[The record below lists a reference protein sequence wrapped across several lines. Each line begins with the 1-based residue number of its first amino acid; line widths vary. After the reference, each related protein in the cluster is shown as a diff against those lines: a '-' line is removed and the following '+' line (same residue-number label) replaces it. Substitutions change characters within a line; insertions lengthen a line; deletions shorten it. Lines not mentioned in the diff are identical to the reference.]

1 MTLAFGIPLS
11 KILLQLQDM
20 HAIKWHG
27 KFSDPREWEEG
38 QQMHQTHSN
47 FADHASVLTFFMLVT
62 FVLCYKPKRLNP
74 CNKGSLS
81 SLDISIQQKGTGWK
95 NGFVMT
101 ITFLVEIF
109 YQTIWRTAWKSKVFS
124 WQTVVFLWWSGPIKT
139 NISHSISMR
148 SQFSWY
154 NNKQTNKALLLQ
166 RHKKESNQQ
175 LGTRHQNY
183 LARRHILLHIS
194 YKDILLPM
202 VLEMN

>member
-38 QQMHQTHSN
+38 QQMPPTHSN

-81 SLDISIQQKGTGWK
+81 SLDISIHQKGTGWK
-95 NGFVMT
+95 MGSWW
-101 ITFLVEIF
+101 LLHF
-109 YQTIWRTAWKSKVFS
+109 YQTIWRKAWKSKVFPGRPLFS
-124 WQTVVFLWWSGPIKT
+124 FDEVAQSKPTSTTQSLWGASFLGTIT
-139 NISHSISMR
+139 
-148 SQFSWY
+148 
-154 NNKQTNKALLLQ
+154 NKQTK
-166 RHKKESNQQ
+166 H
-175 LGTRHQNY
+175 NY
-183 LARRHILLHIS
+183 
-194 YKDILLPM
+194 YKDTRRNLT
-202 VLEMN
+202 NN

>member
-95 NGFVMT
+95 NGFVIT
-101 ITFLVEIF
+101 ITFLVEIS
-109 YQTIWRTAWKSKVFS
+109 YQTIWRKAWKTKVFPGRP
-124 WQTVVFLWWSGPIKT
+124 L
-139 NISHSISMR
+139 
-148 SQFSWY
+148 FSFDEVAQSKPTSTTQSLREASFFGTIT
-154 NNKQTNKALLLQ
+154 NKQSTITTKTQ
-166 RHKKESNQQ
+166 E
-175 LGTRHQNY
+175 G
-183 LARRHILLHIS
+183 I
-194 YKDILLPM
+194 
-202 VLEMN
+202 